1 MIPYPAALEH
11 FLVIFS
17 LAPLPV
23 RALVVTLWAILIG
36 LALLRYFANK

>member
-36 LALLRYFANK
+36 LALLWYFANK

>member
-1 MIPYPAALEH
+1 MIPYPSALEH

-17 LAPLPV
+17 FIPLPV
-23 RALVVTLWAILIG
+23 RAFIVTLWAVLIG

>member
-11 FLVIFS
+11 FLIIFS